1 MTQRDL
7 RFSSACDPA
16 PWRHLGRLPLPDS
29 GFLSVQQ
36 ASASSEFSE
45 AFRSLTLRPFPSP
58 PFPSPPSA
66 STTSTS
72 LAWRSLAPCSKGLPR
87 KGSEGVQKAPAFS
100 SKFS

>member
-45 AFRSLTLRPFPSP
+45 AFRSLTLLALPLTALPL
-58 PFPSPPSA
+58 
-66 STTSTS
+66 TS
-72 LAWRSLAPCSKGLPR
+72 LGLHHIHLPGLEKSGSLQQGAPQER
-87 KGSEGVQKAPAFS
+87 I
-100 SKFS
+100 

>member
-45 AFRSLTLRPFPSP
+45 AFRSLTLRPFA
-58 PFPSPPSA
+58 SPPSA

-100 SKFS
+100 FKFS

>member
-45 AFRSLTLRPFPSP
+45 AFRSLTLRPFA
-58 PFPSPPSA
+58 SPPSA